1 MEEFSFAY
9 NFLFFSFAFVALGFA
24 LECDI
29 KKRMRLRSGQIFI
42 AIFCI
47 AFTVLFGLREI
58 DIGTDTWLYYWQY
71 SNYEDIELGTDFLMY
86 FIFASLNYFSDDPSL
101 FFILMSIL
109 YTGSLSIALVRYAK
123 SIDGSPLLVVF
134 SLVAF
139 FFFQSM
145 GINIIRQGVSLGFF
159 VLGLSYFLAHSKTI
173 LKSQILIPFALSVG
187 FHFTGLVPIIF
198 FLIAVYFSKLKL
210 WFYISLYSLS
220 TVLAALSVSV
230 LAFKDSFDF
239 GSVDE
244 RRSSYLDV
252 SDFTDEY
259 SIGFKPQFVAFN
271 TIFLVIFLLI
281 RKYLITSKE
290 YDYMLKYYILSSAF
304 FYMAF
309 QLPYSDRWGIMSW
322 IILPFLIAP
331 LFRNNGKRKF
341 AILTLLFLI
350 GVFVFFQIIL
360 ADKA

>member
-1 MEEFSFAY
+1 MEEFNFTY
-9 NFLFFSFAFVALGFA
+9 NFLVFSFAFVALGFA

-29 KKRMRLRSGQIFI
+29 RKQARKRSGQFFI
-42 AIFCI
+42 ALFCI
-47 AFTVLFGLREI
+47 AFTVLFGIREI

-86 FIFASLNYFSDDPSL
+86 FIFAFLNKFSDDPTL

-109 YTGSLSIALVRYAK
+109 YTSSLSIALVRYSK
-123 SIDGSPLLVVF
+123 SIDSSPLLVVF

-159 VLGLSYFLAHSKTI
+159 ILGLSYYLANSKTI

-198 FLIAVYFSKLKL
+198 FLIAVYFPKLKL
-210 WFYISLYSLS
+210 WFYISLYGLS
-220 TVLAALSVSV
+220 TVLAALSISV
-230 LAFKDSFDF
+230 LAFKDNFDL

-244 RRSSYLDV
+244 RRSGYLDT
-252 SDFTDEY
+252 SDFSDEY

-271 TIFLVIFLLI
+271 TIFLIIFLLI
-281 RKYLITSKE
+281 RKYVLTSKE
-290 YDYMLKYYILSSAF
+290 YDYMLKYYLLSSSL

-322 IILPFLIAP
+322 IILPLMLAP
-331 LFRNNGKRKF
+331 LFRDNGKQKF
-341 AILTLLFLI
+341 AILTVLFLVS
-350 GVFVFFQIIL
+350 VFVFFQIIL
-360 ADKA
+360 PEKA